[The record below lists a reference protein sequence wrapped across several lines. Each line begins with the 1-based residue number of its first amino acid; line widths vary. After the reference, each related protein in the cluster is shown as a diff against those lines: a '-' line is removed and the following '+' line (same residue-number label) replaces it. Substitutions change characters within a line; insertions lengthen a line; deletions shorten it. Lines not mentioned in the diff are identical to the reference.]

1 MRYIKLFEEFITEA
15 EAVDPKIQFL
25 RLKKIEGSTD
35 NETMNK
41 LTRQIAK
48 RCFDEYVLGDYEGK
62 VEELGS
68 LVDPSRPILYYGT
81 KKGWSADFI
90 EGLAKEN
97 RESVYNLPEEQ
108 FKTGSKINFHKLFGD
123 ADFIPKTVFTA
134 KDAKDLNYPVIAKP
148 SEGMSGVGIEK
159 FDSYEDL
166 ENSDGE
172 FDLYS
177 ECIDFEREFRA
188 MCLKDDLIMVYERV
202 PIIKDNKTVG
212 TKKRDEEVSFL
223 YVDQDL
229 KKLPILKEVKEL
241 VKNFRKYIALD
252 LYSMDFFLDK
262 EGKLWIIEGNASSGL
277 GSNSLAGTYPAI
289 HTDFYGKEPS
299 PEMQKFLQS
308 VRESYWKATAED
320 YPEEY
325 KKSLSPH

>member
-1 MRYIKLFEEFITEA
+1 MKYIKLFEEYILE
-15 EAVDPKIQFL
+15 EGSVDPKIQFL

-48 RCFDEYVLGDYEGK
+48 RCFNEYVLKDYEGK
-62 VEELGS
+62 VKELED
-68 LVDPSRPILYYGT
+68 LVDTSRPIIYYGR
-81 KKGWSADFI
+81 KRGWSAGFI
-90 EGLAKEN
+90 EGLSAKN
-97 RESVYNLPEEQ
+97 RDSIYNLPEEQ
-108 FKTGSKINFHKLFGD
+108 LKTGSKVNFHKLFGD
-123 ADFIPKTVFTA
+123 ADFIPKTVFTV
-134 KDAKDLNYPVIAKP
+134 KDAQDLKYPVIAKP

-166 ENSDGE
+166 KDSDGE

-202 PIIKDNKTVG
+202 PIIADGKTVG

-229 KKLPILKEVKEL
+229 KKLPIIDKVKEL
-241 VKNFRKYIALD
+241 VKNFRKYISLD
-252 LYSMDFFLDK
+252 LYSMDFFIDK
-262 EGKLWIIEGNASSGL
+262 KGKLWIIEGNASSGL

-289 HTDFYGKEPS
+289 HRDFYGKDPS
-299 PEMQKFLQS
+299 NEMQKFLQG
-308 VRESYWKATAED
+308 VRESYWKATKED

-325 KKSLSPH
+325 KKSLSPY

>member
-1 MRYIKLFEEFITEA
+1 MKYIKLFEEYISEA
-15 EAVDPKIQFL
+15 ESVDPKIQFL

-48 RCFDEYVLGDYEGK
+48 RCFDEYVLKDYEGK
-62 VEELGS
+62 VEELEG
-68 LVDPSRPILYYGT
+68 LVDTSRPIIYYGT
-81 KKGWSADFI
+81 KRGWSADFI
-90 EGLAKEN
+90 EGLSSKN
-97 RESVYNLPEEQ
+97 RDSIYNLPEEQ
-108 FKTGSKINFHKLFGD
+108 FKTGSKVNFHKLFGD
-123 ADFIPKTVFTA
+123 ADFIPKTVFTV
-134 KDAKDLNYPVIAKP
+134 KDAQDLKYPVIAKP

-166 ENSDGE
+166 KDSDGE

-202 PIIKDNKTVG
+202 PIIADGKTVG

-229 KKLPILKEVKEL
+229 KKLPIIDKVKDL
-241 VKNFRKYIALD
+241 VKNFRKCISLD

-289 HTDFYGKEPS
+289 HRDFYSKGPS
-299 PEMQKFLQS
+299 NEMQKFLQG
-308 VRESYWKATAED
+308 VRESYWKATKED

-325 KKSLSPH
+325 KKSLSPY

>member
-1 MRYIKLFEEFITEA
+1 MKYLKLFEEFITEA
-15 EAVDPKIQFL
+15 EAVDPRIQFI

-48 RCFDEYVLGDYEGK
+48 RCFDEFVLKNYEDK
-62 VEELGS
+62 VDKLKD
-68 LVDPSRPILYYGT
+68 LVDTSRPIIYYGT
-81 KKGWSADFI
+81 KKGWPADFI
-90 EGLAKEN
+90 DGLAKNN
-97 RESVYNLPEEQ
+97 RDSIYNLPEEQ

-123 ADFIPKTVFTA
+123 ADFIPKTVFTV
-134 KDAKDLNYPVIAKP
+134 KDAKGLNYPVIAKP

-166 ENSDGE
+166 KNSDGE

-229 KKLPILKEVKEL
+229 DKLPILSKVKEL

-262 EGKLWIIEGNASSGL
+262 KGKLWIIEGNASSGL
-277 GSNSLAGTYPAI
+277 GSNSLAATYPAI
-289 HTDFYGKEPS
+289 HKDFYGKEPS
-299 PEMQKFLQS
+299 PDMKKFLQG

-325 KKSLSPH
+325 KKSLSPY